1 MAQTETR
8 QNLNL
13 MQNESLK
20 NIKYPKR
27 YKQFKTETKNSK
39 QIEKQKTNFRSP
51 IFSPGLRHEP
61 GLKGVLPFSP
71 DSCLEPKLK
80 GF

>member
-27 YKQFKTETKNSK
+27 YKQFKTETKNKK
-39 QIEKQKTNFRSP
+39 QIEKQKTNFRT
-51 IFSPGLRHEP
+51 L
-61 GLKGVLPFSP
+61 
-71 DSCLEPKLK
+71 
-80 GF
+80 